1 VHVAEA
7 ATGQSHEWRVVPPR
21 DGDPTNGK
29 ISAASPIG
37 KALVG
42 RLPGDL
48 IEITVPSRIR
58 RLKIIDVA
66 S

>member
-1 VHVAEA
+1 
-7 ATGQSHEWRVVPPR
+7 VVPPR